1 MRTSLAGLLAVSVI
15 AVSAPALAAQRNF
28 PVGNFSEVVLTGSTD
43 VHVKV
48 GGAAAVSAT
57 GADADLDRMDIRVEG
72 NRLLIGTK
80 KGSWSW
86 TSRDGVDVYV
96 TVPALTAAII
106 SGSGDMDIDRVSG
119 PFSGRVSGSGDM
131 EVAKVNAPTLNL
143 AISGSGDIGV
153 AAGTC
158 GTGTYATT
166 GSGDID
172 AGNVRCT
179 TVAATVTGSGDIDG
193 FATGTATL
201 RVTGSGD
208 IEVKGGARCTTST
221 TGSGTTRCS

>member
-1 MRTSLAGLLAVSVI
+1 MSIRARERSARWAATVAMSGWTSGADGAARRVMRPVSPRV
-15 AVSAPALAAQRNF
+15 VSAAAETQIEF
-28 PVGNFSEVVLTGSTD
+28 PD
-43 VHVKV
+43 
-48 GGAAAVSAT
+48 
-57 GADADLDRMDIRVEG
+57 